1 MRTLTQMQHKMP
13 GSDVPSPEIKEKIPE
28 ATYLTQFSLSFNS
41 RNQVAS
47 LLENMFHYGVYQMQ
61 LKVGIQLQLYSHI
74 PVVKT
79 HHLTRWGSLLLKER
93 KDKEMITKW
102 VIPPYPATELWWK
115 RESEGTDQT
124 GAEGQ
129 LQGLGKAFSGLLLE
143 RGTGWITAKLLWHT
157 GAAVE
162 RYHTEL
168 SVTPKWTG
176 AYERW

>member
-1 MRTLTQMQHKMP
+1 
-13 GSDVPSPEIKEKIPE
+13 
-28 ATYLTQFSLSFNS
+28 
-41 RNQVAS
+41 
-47 LLENMFHYGVYQMQ
+47 MFHYGVYQMQ

-162 RYHTEL
+162 RWSHRAFSNSQMYWSIWEMIKAQTERICPRPRPHPNSL
-168 SVTPKWTG
+168 T
-176 AYERW
+176 YEVSTET